1 VFLLHIPYFYFSYFP
16 SDEALFTLL
25 AQRICSGWA
34 LYSETWDYHPPIIIW
49 LYTFFCWFFDG
60 NSLLAIRLLA
70 VFGVYV
76 CGLFLNQL
84 MVNYKFLPD
93 KSLLPAFL
101 FATFAS
107 VPWYEFCLN
116 QELLASLLFMVA
128 IIILCR
134 TLIDDLKTWQNFFVI
149 GLILGVC
156 FMVKYHALFYYIIVF
171 SAYVSISAA
180 RIREITTMLLG
191 FILSVLAII
200 LIIYFN
206 GSFQDFWDKTV
217 VFNVDLLLFSGQ
229 EFELRRYSHL
239 LYFLYLFGGI
249 LIFGLL
255 GFFIYRARF
264 YKTIIRQRKFEV
276 IMGIWLIIGAPAMFF
291 SGLEFSATYFLQILP
306 PFIFYF
312 IYFLRTKVKE
322 KYRVF
327 CIIIIILAP
336 IYSHLL
342 FFTQELKIGGS
353 LDRLASIF
361 NNSWSQNI
369 IALTRTPGPLK
380 EIKNFLIKKNVKG
393 AIYIASYHP
402 NWYLYLERLAGLKYL
417 NTKMALC
424 KMDWL
429 PQNHTKFAI
438 LSRPESLS
446 DVYRTFEIEKPIC
459 IIDNEGIFENIKD
472 RIPILLQDYRKT
484 KIANWDVYVWEQ

>member
-16 SDEALFTLL
+16 SDEALFFLL

-34 LYSETWDYHPPIIIW
+34 LYSETWDYHPPIITW
-49 LYTFFCWFFDG
+49 LYTFFYCFFDD

-70 VFGVYV
+70 VFAVYA
-76 CGLFLNQL
+76 CGLFINKLI
-84 MVNYKFLPD
+84 VNYKFLPD
-93 KSLLPAFL
+93 SSLLPAFL
-101 FATFAS
+101 FVTFAS
-107 VPWYEFCLN
+107 VPWYEFCFN
-116 QELLASLLFMVA
+116 QELLASLLFTVT

-134 TLIDDLKTWQNFFVI
+134 TLIDDVKTWKNFLVI
-149 GLILGVC
+149 GLMLGLC
-156 FMVKYHALFYYIIVF
+156 FTIKYHALFYCIIVF
-171 SAYVSISAA
+171 SAYISVSAA

-191 FILSVLAII
+191 FILSAVAIV

-206 GSFQDFWDKTV
+206 GSIHAFWDKAV
-217 VFNVDLLLFSGQ
+217 VFNVDLLLFSDQ
-229 EFELRRYSHL
+229 EFELRKFPYFLH
-239 LYFLYLFGGI
+239 FLYLFGGI
-249 LIFGLL
+249 LIFGMV

-264 YKTIIRQRKFEV
+264 YKTIIRQRKFEL
-276 IMGIWLIIGAPAMFF
+276 IMGMWLIIGSPAMLF

-322 KYRVF
+322 KYRIF
-327 CIIIIILAP
+327 YIIIITLAP

-342 FFTQELKIGGS
+342 FFAQEFKIGQS
-353 LDRLASIF
+353 LGRFEFILS
-361 NNSWSQNI
+361 NSWSQS
-369 IALTRTPGPLK
+369 IAARTQIPEPLK
-380 EIKNFLIKKNVKG
+380 EIKTFLIKKNIKNG
-393 AIYIASYHP
+393 IYIASYHP
-402 NWYLYLERLAGLKYL
+402 NWYLYLEQPASLKYL
-417 NTKMALC
+417 NTKIALC

-438 LSRPESLS
+438 LSRPEPLS
-446 DVYRTFEIEKPIC
+446 DVFRTFEIEKPIC

-472 RIPILLQDYRKT
+472 KIPILLQDYRKT